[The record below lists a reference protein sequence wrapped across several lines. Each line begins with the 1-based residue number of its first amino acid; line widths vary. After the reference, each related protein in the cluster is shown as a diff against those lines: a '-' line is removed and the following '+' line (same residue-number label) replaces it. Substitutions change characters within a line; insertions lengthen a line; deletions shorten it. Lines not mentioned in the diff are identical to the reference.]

1 MKRVEPFLKIEPV
14 LDYEPRPAPLSSR
27 IRQWC
32 VEVIDEIDRTG
43 WILLACALS
52 LFAVCCVMF
61 FSGGMQAAIGVRL
74 MCVVILLIN
83 ELYNRCLKRGKL

>member
-27 IRQWC
+27 LRQWF

-43 WILLACALS
+43 WILLLCALS
-52 LFAVCCVMF
+52 LFVVCCGLF

-74 MCVVILLIN
+74 MVVVVVLIN
-83 ELYNRCLKRGKL
+83 ELYNRCLKQGKL

>member
-43 WILLACALS
+43 WILLVGALG
-52 LFAVCCVMF
+52 LLVVCCMLF
-61 FSGGMQAAIGVRL
+61 ISGGMRAGIGVRL